1 MLEIRTATEQD
12 IDAILE
18 LNRQIGLIHFEHA
31 PEVFCPPSP
40 QERDFLLNA
49 IGSEGRLFCVA
60 VLDAE
65 VVGFLTARID
75 INEAIPFLTR
85 LPICRI
91 GSVVVDEHHRSRGI
105 GKALIAHCDDWA
117 KARDACQI
125 RLEVMSFNERAKSLY
140 ETLGFKVQSQI
151 MAR

>member
-1 MLEIRTATEQD
+1 MEIRTATEQD

-140 ETLGFKVQSQI
+140 QSLGFQRQSEI
-151 MAR
+151 YAR

>member
-1 MLEIRTATEQD
+1 MEIRTATGQD

-60 VLDAE
+60 VLDAD

-140 ETLGFKVQSQI
+140 QSLGFQRQSEI
-151 MAR
+151 YAR

>member
-1 MLEIRTATEQD
+1 MLEIRTATGQD

-31 PEVFCPPSP
+31 PDVFCPPSP

-140 ETLGFKVQSQI
+140 QSLGFQRQSEI
-151 MAR
+151 YAR

>member
-1 MLEIRTATEQD
+1 MEIRTATGQD

-140 ETLGFKVQSQI
+140 QSLGFQRQSEI
-151 MAR
+151 YAR

>member
-1 MLEIRTATEQD
+1 MEIRKATEQD

-75 INEAIPFLTR
+75 INDAIPFLSK

-91 GSVVVDEHHRSRGI
+91 GSVVVDENHRSRGI
-105 GKALIAHCDDWA
+105 GKALIAHCDGWA
-117 KARDACQI
+117 KAHDACQI

-140 ETLGFKVQSQI
+140 QSLGFQRQSEI
-151 MAR
+151 YAR

>member
-1 MLEIRTATEQD
+1 MEIRTATGQD

-31 PEVFCPPSP
+31 PDVFCPPSP